1 MMETAVILAGGKSS
15 RIGRNKALLDFGG
28 EPLIGRIHRILN
40 TAFRRVLISA
50 NDEDTYR
57 FLDAP
62 VIPDIFPG
70 GGSLAGIHSG
80 LLTCSSQHCFFVA
93 CDMPFINIEL
103 IRYLHSLI
111 DGNDVVIPV
120 SDQGYEPL
128 HAFYSRQCLSYIQ
141 SQLEQGD
148 LKIIDF
154 FPLVKLREITRD
166 ELRLYDPE
174 ELSYFNINTADKYE
188 HAKRRLEQLRHTEQ

>member
-28 EPLIGRIHRILN
+28 EPLIGRIHRILKQG
-40 TAFRRVLISA
+40 FQHVLISA
-50 NDEDTYR
+50 NDEDTYK
-57 FLDAP
+57 FLGAP

-80 LLTCSSQHCFFVA
+80 LLTCPSPHCFFVA

-103 IRYLHSLI
+103 VRYLHRLI
-111 DGNDVVIPV
+111 DTYAVVIPV

-128 HAFYSRQCLSYIQ
+128 HAFYSRQCLSHIQ
-141 SQLEQGD
+141 NQLEHGN

-154 FPLVKLREITRD
+154 FPLVKLREIKRD

-174 ELSYFNINTADKYE
+174 ELSYFNINTTDKYE
-188 HAKRRLEQLRHTEQ
+188 HAKRRLEQLRHTE

>member
-1 MMETAVILAGGKSS
+1 METAVILAGGKSS

-28 EPLIGRIHRILN
+28 EPLIGRIHRILKQ
-40 TAFRRVLISA
+40 AFERVLISA

-57 FLDAP
+57 FLGAP
-62 VIPDIFPG
+62 VIPDVFPG

-80 LLTCSSQHCFFVA
+80 LLACSSPHCFFVA
-93 CDMPFINIEL
+93 CDMPFLNVDL
-103 IRYLHSLI
+103 IRYLHGLI
-111 DGNDVVIPV
+111 AGYDVVIPI

-128 HAFYSRQCLSYIQ
+128 HAFYSRQCLPHIQ
-141 SQLEQGD
+141 NQLEEGN

-154 FPLVKLREITRD
+154 FPLVKLREIKRD

-174 ELSYFNINTADKYE
+174 GSSYFNINTADKYE
-188 HAKRRLEQLRHTEQ
+188 HAKRRLEQLRRTE